1 VGYFASAKVF
11 SGTGHYYTGDKKV
24 MWGERINFRL
34 NLKTMY
40 TGLIHTHSLLRYLL
54 LILLLAVIVKAF
66 LGFSNKQAF
75 GKADNLLGLTL
86 FSVTHTQLL
95 VGLLLYF
102 VSPLVHFD
110 GGAMKDPVVRYW
122 TSEHIVI
129 QLLAIV
135 MITMARITSRKMKDD
150 TAKHKRMLI
159 FNSIALVLIL
169 MAIAMSKRGFF
180 SMPGAAS

>member
-1 VGYFASAKVF
+1 
-11 SGTGHYYTGDKKV
+11 
-24 MWGERINFRL
+24 
-34 NLKTMY
+34 MY

-54 LILLLAVIVKAF
+54 LILLIAVIVKAF
-66 LGFSNKQAF
+66 VGFSNKQSF
-75 GKADNLLGLTL
+75 GKVDNLLGLTL

-110 GGAMKDPVVRYW
+110 GGAMKDATTRYW
-122 TSEHIVI
+122 TSEHIFIMLV
-129 QLLAIV
+129 AIV
-135 MITMARITSRKMKDD
+135 MITMARITSKKMKDD

-159 FNSIALVLIL
+159 FNSIALLLIL

-180 SMPGAAS
+180 SMPGAVS